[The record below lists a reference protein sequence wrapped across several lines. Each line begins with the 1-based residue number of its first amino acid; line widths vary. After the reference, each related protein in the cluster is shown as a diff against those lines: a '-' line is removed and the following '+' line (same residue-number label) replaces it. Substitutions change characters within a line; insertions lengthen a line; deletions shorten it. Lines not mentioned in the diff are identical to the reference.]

1 MGYAAD
7 LVAAGYGGYQG
18 WDDAS
23 AKADF
28 GATAGSGKKTSG
40 GGSGN
45 GGFQS
50 VQAPNLQDIE
60 DKVYQ
65 QLKPYYMQLLTE
77 SNGDLKR
84 ATDILHQ
91 DYQKGVR
98 IANEDYGRNLS
109 NDLGDLGNQLNSLG
123 ISFTNEQNSKV
134 DDLNKR
140 GMASYEN
147 GPNGEVN
154 AIRPQLPFAGSYNPA
169 STDPNFNA
177 GVADTSGLGVYNPL
191 SNLGNLGRGG
201 TEIDMLSRDQAL
213 RQEALQRSANSKIQ
227 GLGIDLK
234 RYTNPNAT
242 DPSQQGTAENT
253 LNRGIDS
260 ETRSAQQ
267 RAEGLYQQ
275 LGQNTLNLSTGF
287 ANSGIDASKANVSN
301 LYNQDSQKT
310 FVDSGV

>member
-1 MGYAAD
+1 MGAAAD
-7 LVAAGYGGYQG
+7 LVNSGYGGYAG
-18 WDDAS
+18 WSDA
-23 AKADF
+23 AAQADF
-28 GATAGSGKKTSG
+28 ASTKGGGKFTGG

-45 GGFQS
+45 GGFQA
-50 VQAPNLQDIE
+50 VKAPDLQGIE

-98 IANEDYGRNLS
+98 IAGEDYGRNLS

-123 ISFTNEQNSKV
+123 ISFQNEQNSKV

-140 GMASYEN
+140 GMAAYEN

-154 AIRPQLPFAGSYNPA
+154 AVKTQLPFAGSYNPA
-169 STDPNFNA
+169 GADPNFNS
-177 GVADTSGLGVYNPL
+177 GVADTSGIGVYNPL
-191 SNLGNLGRGG
+191 SNLGSLGRGG
-201 TEIDMLSRDQAL
+201 TEINMLARDQAL
-213 RQEALQRSANSKIQ
+213 RQEAVQRSANSKIQ

-242 DPSQQGTAENT
+242 DPSQRGTSENT

-260 ETRSAQQ
+260 ETRAAQQ

-287 ANSGIDASKANVSN
+287 ANSGVDASKVNVSN

-310 FVDSGV
+310 FVNNGV